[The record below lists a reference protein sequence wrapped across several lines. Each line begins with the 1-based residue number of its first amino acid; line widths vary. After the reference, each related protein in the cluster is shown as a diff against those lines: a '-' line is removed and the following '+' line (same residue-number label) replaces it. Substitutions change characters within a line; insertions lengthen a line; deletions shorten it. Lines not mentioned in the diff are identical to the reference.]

1 LFVWPLAPSSC
12 FGGDEILVKR
22 KVAQYRLSVGAAE
35 YASVGDCFETTWL
48 TEGPKSEAFLAALR
62 DLMKVKHACFAPNG
76 TLALYLALRAAGVG
90 VGDEVIVPDFTFFG
104 SAAAVEMTGAI
115 PVFCDIDPNTLQA
128 TAGHIDRHITSK
140 TRAIMPVH
148 IYGAACE
155 MDAIVELARSRSLL
169 IVEDAAQAV
178 GVSYRGRH
186 AGTFGELGCFSFFAD
201 KTITTGEGGLIVT
214 NDDAIYNTLLYRR
227 NQGRIDRGSFIHPE
241 IGYNFRITDMQAAV
255 GLVQLSRLEEI
266 ARSKREILGR
276 YRMGL
281 ARIPEIR
288 IIDPPEGS
296 THIPFRAA
304 VYAQR
309 LPALMKFMTAEG
321 IEARTFFY
329 PLHLQPG
336 LAYLRPRH
344 PSANEVFPGA
354 IYAYEN
360 GVCLPLYPGMPT
372 EDVEYVCDKIGE
384 FYRK

>member
-1 LFVWPLAPSSC
+1 
-12 FGGDEILVKR
+12 VKR
-22 KVAQYRLSVGAAE
+22 KVVQYRPSIGPAE

-48 TEGPKSEAFLAALR
+48 TEGPKSEAFLEGLR
-62 DLMKVKHACFAPNG
+62 DLMQVKHACFAPNG

-90 VGDEVIVPDFTFFG
+90 AGDEVIVPDFTFFG
-104 SAAAVEMTGAI
+104 SASAIEMAGAI

-128 TAGHIDRHITSK
+128 TASHFERHITGR

-155 MDAIVELARSRSLL
+155 MDAIVELARSRRLL

-178 GVSYRGRH
+178 GVSYRGRP
-186 AGTFGELGCFSFFAD
+186 AGTFGDLGCFSFFAD

-214 NDDAIYNTLLYRR
+214 NDDAIYNTLRYRR

-255 GLVQLSRLEEI
+255 GLVQLSRLQEI
-266 ARSKREILGR
+266 ARSKCEVLAH
-276 YRMGL
+276 YRTGL
-281 ARIPEIR
+281 AAIPEIR
-288 IIDPPEGS
+288 IINPPEGS
-296 THIPFRAA
+296 TCIPFRAA

-309 LPALMKFMTAEG
+309 APELMQFMAAEG
-321 IEARTFFY
+321 IEVRTFFY

-336 LAYLRPRH
+336 LAYLQSPGAA
-344 PSANEVFPGA
+344 PDGEFPGA
-354 IYAYEN
+354 VYAYAN
-360 GVCLPLYPGMPT
+360 GVCLPLYAGMPT
-372 EDVEYVCDKIGE
+372 ADVEYVCDKIGE

>member
-1 LFVWPLAPSSC
+1 M
-12 FGGDEILVKR
+12 
-22 KVAQYRLSVGAAE
+22 QYRLSVGAAE
-35 YASVGDCFETTWL
+35 YASVGDCFDTTWL

-128 TAGHIDRHITSK
+128 TASHIDRHITRK

-148 IYGAACE
+148 IYGATCE

-178 GVSYRGRH
+178 GVFYRGRH

-214 NDDAIYNTLLYRR
+214 NDDALYNTLLYRR

-255 GLVQLSRLEEI
+255 GLVQLWRLEEI
-266 ARSKREILGR
+266 AFSKREILGH
-276 YRMGL
+276 YRTGL

-309 LPALMKFMTAEG
+309 APELMKFMAAEG
-321 IEARTFFY
+321 IETRTFFY

-336 LAYLRPRH
+336 LAYLQPHH
-344 PSANEVFPGA
+344 PATNEAFPGA

>member
-1 LFVWPLAPSSC
+1 
-12 FGGDEILVKR
+12 VKK

-35 YASVGDCFETTWL
+35 YTAVGDCFETTWL
-48 TEGPKSEAFLAALR
+48 TEGPKSAAFLAGLR

-76 TLALYLALRAAGVG
+76 TLALYLALRSAGVG
-90 VGDEVIVPDFTFFG
+90 PGDEVIVPDFTFFG
-104 SAAAVEMTGAI
+104 SAAAVEMTGAT
-115 PVFCDIDPNTLQA
+115 PVFCDIDPETLQA
-128 TAGHIDRHITSK
+128 SASHFDPHITRK

-155 MDAIVELARSRSLL
+155 MDDIVQLAESRSLV

-186 AGTFGELGCFSFFAD
+186 AGTFGQLGCFSFFAD

-214 NDDAIYNTLLYRR
+214 NDDAIYDTLLYRR

-266 ARSKREILGR
+266 ARSKRGILDQ
-276 YRMGL
+276 YRTAL
-281 ARIPEIR
+281 ARIPEIAM
-288 IIDPPEGS
+288 IDPPEGS

-304 VYAQR
+304 VYAR
-309 LPALMKFMTAEG
+309 RAPELMKFMAGEG
-321 IEARTFFY
+321 IESRTFFY

-336 LAYLRPRH
+336 LAHLRPEHRV
-344 PSANEVFPGA
+344 ANDAFPGA

-360 GVCLPLYPGMPT
+360 GVCLPLYPGMPAD
-372 EDVEYVCDKIGE
+372 DVEYVCDKIDE